1 MAATGWAKRYAQAV
15 FEIATSAPAGE
26 VEQALDTWSS
36 ELDTVIEALS
46 NPEFLAFLRHAKVP
60 RDKKVAAI
68 NEVLPQTSVL
78 VRNMVSLMVSKG
90 IVEQLPQVKTELSRL
105 VDRHRGIERVKA
117 YSAVALDQSDKDRIR
132 EYVKRMVNKDVALE
146 SEVDPSIIGG
156 LVIRVGDKLLD
167 GSTRTKLLS
176 LKSELESA
184 SLRSGNPGRSEEAN
198 T

>member
-26 VEQALDTWSS
+26 VEQALDSWAS
-36 ELDTVIEALS
+36 EFDTVIEALS
-46 NPEFLAFLRHAKVP
+46 NPEFLVFLRHAKVP
-60 RDKKVAAI
+60 PDKKFAAI
-68 NEVLPQTSVL
+68 KDVLPDANPL

-90 IVEQLPQVKTELSRL
+90 IVEHLPQVKTEFSRL

-132 EYVKRMVNKDVALE
+132 EYVKNMVKKVVALE
-146 SEVDPSIIGG
+146 TEVDPSIIGG

-176 LKSELESA
+176 LKSELEST
-184 SLRSGNPGRSEEAN
+184 SLRGGQPESSEEAG

>member
-1 MAATGWAKRYAQAV
+1 MAGTGWAKRYAQAV
-15 FEIATSAPAGE
+15 FEIATSAPSGE
-26 VEQALDTWSS
+26 VEQALDIWTS
-36 ELDTVIEALS
+36 ELDTVVEALS
-46 NPEFLAFLRHAKVP
+46 NPEFLGFLRHARVP
-60 RDKKVAAI
+60 PDKKVASI
-68 NEVLPQTSVL
+68 KEVLPQASTL

-90 IVEQLPQVKTELSRL
+90 IVEHLPQVKTEFSRL

-117 YSAVALDQSDKDRIR
+117 YSAVALDQPDKDRIR
-132 EYVKRMVNKDVALE
+132 EYVMRMVNKDVALE
-146 SEVDPSIIGG
+146 TEVDPSIIGG